1 MKKNSKKIRKIKKR
15 PLWLV
20 FKPKQVGKGRER
32 VKIKIKVPIISYP
45 TRYRQFQKNIKK
57 IKKIKKKNTISAS
70 FQAKTRWERPR
81 KRENKNF
88 RYGHFPPDLY

>member
-45 TRYRQFQKNIKK
+45 TRYRQFQKNSKKIKK
-57 IKKIKKKNTISAS
+57 IKKIKKTPFRHLFKG
-70 FQAKTRWERPR
+70 KHVGKGR
-81 KRENKNF
+81 KRVKIKF
-88 RYGHFPPDLY
+88 S